1 MPEDK
6 IAITLDA
13 DSDAI
18 IVPRGDAIATR
29 NFYHEH
35 TLVHE
40 MDIQLNNA
48 LIMALGPVEIKP
60 RLTVNDGALSTAE
73 QKLAGWT
80 GGK

>member
-1 MPEDK
+1 MPDK

-13 DSDAI
+13 NSDAI
-18 IVPRGDAIATR
+18 IVPRADAIATR
-29 NFYHEH
+29 NFYYAH

-40 MDIQLNNA
+40 VDIKLNNA
-48 LIMALGPVEIKP
+48 LIMALGPVEVKP

-73 QKLAGWT
+73 RKLREWT